1 MAKGLGLLGTGLKT
15 KEQAMRG
22 LSKVAEEESRNTI
35 LQEQIDAQMKA
46 AELNQASTLTAAG
59 GAIGAYAGAQA
70 GAQGGSIMGPGGA
83 IIGAIAGFLFSKLF

>member
-59 GAIGAYAGAQA
+59 GAIGGYMAAG
-70 GAQGGSIMGPGGA
+70 GKMGSIAGPGGA
-83 IIGAIAGFLFSKLF
+83 VIGALAGFLFSKLF

>member
-59 GAIGAYAGAQA
+59 GAIGAYTGAKAG
-70 GAQGGSIMGPGGA
+70 GAIGGPGGA
-83 IIGAIAGFLFSKLF
+83 VIGALAGFLFSKLI

>member
-35 LQEQIDAQMKA
+35 LQEQIDAQIKA

-59 GAIGAYAGAQA
+59 GAIGAYAGAKA
-70 GAQGGSIMGPGGA
+70 GGSIAGPGGA
-83 IIGAIAGFLFSKLF
+83 IIGALAGFLFSKLF

>member
-22 LSKVAEEESRNTI
+22 LSKVAEEESRKTI

-59 GAIGAYAGAQA
+59 GAIGAYSAAKA
-70 GAQGGSIMGPGGA
+70 GGSIGGPGGA
-83 IIGAIAGFLFSKLF
+83 VIGALAGFLFSKLF

>member
-22 LSKVAEEESRNTI
+22 LSKVAEEESRKTI

-59 GAIGAYAGAQA
+59 GAIGAYSAAQKGGAIA
-70 GAQGGSIMGPGGA
+70 GPGGA

>member
-1 MAKGLGLLGTGLKT
+1 MAKGLGLLGPGLKT

-59 GAIGAYAGAQA
+59 GAIGAYAGAKA
-70 GAQGGSIMGPGGA
+70 GGSIAGPGGA
-83 IIGAIAGFLFSKLF
+83 IIGALAGFLFSKLI

>member
-59 GAIGAYAGAQA
+59 GAIGAYSAAQA
-70 GAQGGSIMGPGGA
+70 GGSIMGPGGA
-83 IIGAIAGFLFSKLF
+83 IIGALAGFLFSKLF